1 MSLTETSDV
10 FASAHETAINDV
22 LVAITTARPHL
33 LSYGSP
39 AFTPVATVDDTPMA
53 AIPFP
58 GTGGIEWH
66 IRLSTPVVDLFD
78 EDRPLPPELT
88 LPPGSLSVQLAV
100 ELCVDCSGGRGR
112 DRQDAALTRAQAARE
127 RALERAHAQHDVS
140 HDPASNQPKD
150 QPQDGPKDKPQDNP
164 WKPGPGRARNPLCCK
179 LEVFAVG
186 HLVGTSVGSDQAV
199 AIAVDALEIVDITPT
214 DLENVLERLLT
225 TILRAVLADIRLP
238 LTALRA
244 GMFTLTPTQL
254 PTIDADTV
262 SVRGN
267 L

>member
-22 LVAITTARPHL
+22 IVAITTARPHL

-66 IRLSTPVVDLFD
+66 LRLTRPVVDLYD
-78 EDRPLPPELT
+78 QDRPLPPELT
-88 LPPGSLSVQLAV
+88 LPPGALSVQLGV
-100 ELCVDCSGGRGR
+100 ELCVDCKSGSGR
-112 DRQDAALTRAQAARE
+112 DRQDPALTRAQAARE
-127 RALERAHAQHDVS
+127 RERALAAERAQHGMT
-140 HDPASNQPKD
+140 HGPAGDQPQDQPKD
-150 QPQDGPKDKPQDNP
+150 QP
-164 WKPGPGRARNPLCCK
+164 WEPGKGRVASPLCCK
-179 LEVFAVG
+179 LEVFAIG
-186 HLVGTSVGSDQAV
+186 HLVGTSVGSDPAV
-199 AIAVDALEIVDITPT
+199 AIAVDAVEIVDITPT
-214 DLENVLERLLT
+214 ALENVLECLLM
-225 TILRAVLADIRLP
+225 TILRAVLAEIRLP

>member
-112 DRQDAALTRAQAARE
+112 DE
-127 RALERAHAQHDVS
+127 
-140 HDPASNQPKD
+140 PKD
-150 QPQDGPKDKPQDNP
+150 GSQDKPQDGPKDKPGDNP
-164 WKPGPGRARNPLCCK
+164 WKPGPGRAHNPLCCK
-179 LEVFAVG
+179 LEVFGVG
-186 HLVGTSVGSDQAV
+186 HLVATSVGSDQAV
-199 AIAVDALEIVDITPT
+199 AIAVDAIEIVDITPT
-214 DLENVLERLLT
+214 DLENVLECLLK

>member
-10 FASAHETAINDV
+10 FASAHETALNDV

-66 IRLSTPVVDLFD
+66 IRLSTPVVDLYD
-78 EDRPLPPELT
+78 QDRPLPPELT
-88 LPPGSLSVQLAV
+88 LPPGALSVQLAV

-112 DRQDAALTRAQAARE
+112 DKPQD
-127 RALERAHAQHDVS
+127 
-140 HDPASNQPKD
+140 QPKD
-150 QPQDGPKDKPQDNP
+150 QPKDPAQDNP

-179 LEVFAVG
+179 LELFAVG

-214 DLENVLERLLT
+214 DLENVLECLLT